1 MQTAATGG
9 TSGCLGSGRRA
20 WAHSERTLPGVSAPS
35 SVVRSIIE
43 TARSRACSLL
53 AALMLRVAS
62 AAERRSSPTWSTP
75 GSPCRNRRSPDS
87 VPVTS
92 ASAAAVSAGGAPPEP
107 LRPASCCRGDGTV
120 VVTDVETTRPGRST
134 GRTRGE
140 QPFGAGS
147 TTREVRRGMDLG
159 RVCRFGG
166 RRRGGAVLAGGAQV
180 DECSRTTPTRT
191 SSRPPRSKSRRNWSA
206 LTVANSPSN
215 GPCASTSP
223 VCGSTAS
230 TMYPS
235 HCVSFSAA
243 ATSVASSD
251 VVFSC
256 TGSPPRCLVE
266 RPARPARDNVAGIP
280 PVRVR
285 VNLPIDHA
293 WCRFEDGGRMDRWKR
308 QVNVMLLALLVIAAA
323 SGWLGFATGSE
334 HSSKIIIAAH
344 GVSGIALL
352 MLFPAKVRIAKW
364 GLRSAGW
371 SRKVIGFALAALV
384 LSTVASGLLH
394 VLGGWRSYVGL

>member
-134 GRTRGE
+134 GRTREGAAVRCGE
-140 QPFGAGS
+140 HHPGGPSGDGPRPGLPFRGTPSG
-147 TTREVRRGMDLG
+147 RRGSSRWRSGG
-159 RVCRFGG
+159 RVQPDDAHPDVLQAAAVEVAAQLVGLDRGQQSVERAVRVDLAG
-166 RRRGGAVLAGGAQV
+166 LRVDRQHYVSVALRELLRRG
-180 DECSRTTPTRT
+180 D
-191 SSRPPRSKSRRNWSA
+191 
-206 LTVANSPSN
+206 
-215 GPCASTSP
+215 
-223 VCGSTAS
+223 
-230 TMYPS
+230 
-235 HCVSFSAA
+235 
-243 ATSVASSD
+243 
-251 VVFSC
+251 
-256 TGSPPRCLVE
+256 
-266 RPARPARDNVAGIP
+266 
-280 PVRVR
+280 
-285 VNLPIDHA
+285 
-293 WCRFEDGGRMDRWKR
+293 
-308 QVNVMLLALLVIAAA
+308 
-323 SGWLGFATGSE
+323 
-334 HSSKIIIAAH
+334 
-344 GVSGIALL
+344 
-352 MLFPAKVRIAKW
+352 
-364 GLRSAGW
+364 
-371 SRKVIGFALAALV
+371 
-384 LSTVASGLLH
+384 
-394 VLGGWRSYVGL
+394 